1 MKKKTV
7 QQNAIIQAQKL
18 GLVGKHAG
26 SKPLSRI
33 LAGIR
38 IHNKT
43 NDINGHY
50 ERYVRQMD
58 K

>member
-7 QQNAIIQAQKL
+7 QQNAIIQSQKL
-18 GLVGKHAG
+18 GLLGKHAG
-26 SKPLSRI
+26 SKPLGRI

-38 IHNKT
+38 THNKT
-43 NDINGHY
+43 N
-50 ERYVRQMD
+50 

>member
-33 LAGIR
+33 IAGIR
-38 IHNKT
+38 RQNEINK
-43 NDINGHY
+43 
-50 ERYVRQMD
+50 
-58 K
+58 

>member
-1 MKKKTV
+1 LLNNMKKKTV

-26 SKPLSRI
+26 SKQLSRI

-43 NDINGHY
+43 N
-50 ERYVRQMD
+50 